1 MTNEEKNWL
10 AADYALGVLRGS
22 EKAAFEMQLK
32 SDSALAAAV
41 LDWQKRLAAFQP
53 AGANLYPTM
62 SDDQVDAALNAVFQ
76 RVFTEINTQF
86 DTPQQLPN
94 PLQKLSPEQISAMR
108 PMVSR
113 LLASYVVLLE
123 RLKIQ
128 QAKMAGAV

>member
-1 MTNEEKNWL
+1 MTDEERNWL
-10 AADYALGVLRGS
+10 AADYALGVIRGA
-22 EKAAFEMQLK
+22 EKAAFETQLK
-32 SDSALAAAV
+32 TDPALAASV
-41 LDWQKRLAAFQP
+41 LDWQKRLSAFQP
-53 AGANLYPTM
+53 AGGVPYPTM
-62 SDDQVDAALNAVFQ
+62 SETEVDAALNAVFQ